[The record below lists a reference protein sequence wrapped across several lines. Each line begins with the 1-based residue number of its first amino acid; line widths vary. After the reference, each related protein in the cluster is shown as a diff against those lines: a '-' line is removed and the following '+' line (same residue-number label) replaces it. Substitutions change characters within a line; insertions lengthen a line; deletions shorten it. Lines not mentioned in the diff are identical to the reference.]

1 MAFSRRKM
9 FYSAV
14 LLLCI
19 IVFAGACSITEFLID
34 TQIDK
39 TQNYG
44 HIKEKINAVIEK
56 QAESDKSDQP

>member
-9 FYSAV
+9 FYSVV
-14 LLLCI
+14 LVLCI
-19 IVFAGACSITEFLID
+19 IFFAGACSITEFLID

-39 TQNYG
+39 PQNYG
-44 HIKEKINAVIEK
+44 YIKEKINAVIEK